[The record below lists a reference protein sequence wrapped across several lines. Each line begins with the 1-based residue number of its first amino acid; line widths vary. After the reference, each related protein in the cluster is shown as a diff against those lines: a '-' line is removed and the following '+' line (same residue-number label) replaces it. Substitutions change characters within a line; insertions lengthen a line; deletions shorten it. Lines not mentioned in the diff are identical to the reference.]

1 MDWKQILDA
10 ADEDY
15 LIGISNKGIVKRA
28 YKDKEEAGVVPE
40 MTPAAEGK
48 ELTISVGEEVVT
60 LCYPLGESKCSCPS
74 RSICRHVVLAI
85 LSAREQIETL
95 GGEADREQQGIPD
108 EELAY
113 KLQEVPVST
122 PSVGGLREEILA
134 YPVKKLFRVLGSGG
148 LRELAEHMERQE
160 LPDIQQ
166 TSIVTVKLPEKEI
179 VVKLLSPLEYS
190 SCTCHKKE
198 LCSHKAEAI
207 LWYQWQ
213 EKKLSLKEI
222 REELEQAPEFDREQL
237 GEAACQIKSFLEE
250 LLQMGLC
257 RTSTEAVHT
266 LERLAILAHNALLP
280 QIENRLRAL
289 AEVYEKYLRRSAGF
303 SVKDALSRLVGLYD
317 RTLRLMEESD
327 NSEIGRL
334 AGEFHARYQPA
345 GILDLVGITMEHFV
359 SQSGYEGD
367 TVYFLEENTGKWF
380 TYTSARPTFYE
391 GKKRSTS
398 SEKAQAPWEMSV
410 SLEDMA
416 RLKIHLEGAKAD
428 ETGRLSSSK
437 DTRGEVIESR
447 CLTEKLLEK
456 WYYRDFADAFREQ
469 IAIEDE
475 TQIGPKLIKLV
486 FLQPAR
492 IESGVFDEVEQ
503 VLRMPL
509 YDEKGRKVLVEVPYS
524 KREKDTIRY
533 LERLKE
539 NPPPCFVGRLYLSD
553 SRLKLYPLDLFG
565 RKELPRSCPEET
577 NRGFF
582 RKKEEIREVK
592 EPATDAWDPVTEI
605 LTQTEV
611 VLEDL
616 YQVGF
621 DTAQDYLLDRLRKL
635 GESAESLGM
644 EHLSKQ
650 LVRLRKQLDGTR
662 HCTRRQRET
671 KDDMLRQYVILW
683 QYILI
688 GKKKVLYD
696 RARVKYD
703 NGDRREN

>member
-28 YKDKEEAGVVPE
+28 YKDKEEAGIAPKIL
-40 MTPAAEGK
+40 PSSEGDK
-48 ELTISVGEEVVT
+48 LVISLGEEEVT

-74 RSICRHVVLAI
+74 RSICRHVVQAI

-95 GGEADREQQGIPD
+95 GGEADRKQQGIPD
-108 EELAY
+108 EELAH
-113 KLQEVPVST
+113 KLQEVPAST
-122 PSVGGLREEILA
+122 PSGGLREEILA
-134 YPVKKLFRVLGSGG
+134 YPVKKLFRTLGSSG
-148 LRELAEHMERQE
+148 LRELAEHMEREE

-207 LWYQWQ
+207 LWCQWQ
-213 EKKLSLKEI
+213 EKQLTLKEI

-237 GEAACQIKSFLEE
+237 GEAACQIKSFLDE

-257 RTSTEAVHT
+257 RTSADAVHT

-280 QIENRLRAL
+280 QIENSLRAL
-289 AEVYEKYLRRSAGF
+289 AEVYGKYLRRSAGF
-303 SVKDALSRLVGLYD
+303 SVTDALSRLVGLYD
-317 RTLRLMEESD
+317 RILRLMEACD

-334 AGEFHARYQPA
+334 AGEFHARYKPV
-345 GILDLVGITMEHFV
+345 GVLDLVGITMEHFV

-367 TVYFLEENTGKWF
+367 TVYFLEENTGMWY
-380 TYTSARPTFYE
+380 TYTNARPTFYE
-391 GKKRSTS
+391 GKRRSTF

-410 SLEDMA
+410 SLEDLVC
-416 RLKIHLEGAKAD
+416 LKIHLEGVKAD

-437 DTRGEVIESR
+437 ETRGEVASSR

-456 WYYRDFADAFREQ
+456 WYYRDFGDAFREQ

-475 TQIGPKLIKLV
+475 TQSGTKLKHPV

-503 VLRMPL
+503 VLRLPL
-509 YDEKGRKVLVEVPYS
+509 YDEKGREVLVEVPYS

-539 NPPPCFVGRLYLSD
+539 DPPPCFVGRLYLSEG
-553 SRLKLYPLDLFG
+553 RLKLYPLDLFG
-565 RKELPRSCPEET
+565 RKELPWSCPKET

-582 RKKEEIREVK
+582 RRKEEIREEK

-621 DTAQDYLLDRLRKL
+621 DTVQDHLLHSLKEL

-650 LVRLRKQLDGTR
+650 LFRLRKQMDGTR
-662 HCTRRQRET
+662 HCIERQGDT

-703 NGDRREN
+703 NGDRREI

>member
-10 ADEDY
+10 ADDDY

-28 YKDKEEAGVVPE
+28 YKDKEEAGTVPKIHPSSEGDKLVVS
-40 MTPAAEGK
+40 
-48 ELTISVGEEVVT
+48 LGEEEVT

-95 GGEADREQQGIPD
+95 GGEAEPKHQVMPD
-108 EELAY
+108 EEADHRQQEALAAT
-113 KLQEVPVST
+113 LS
-122 PSVGGLREEILA
+122 GGLWEEILA
-134 YPVKKLFRVLGSGG
+134 YSIQKLFRALGSSG
-148 LRELAEHMERQE
+148 LRELAEHMEREE
-160 LPDIQQ
+160 LPKIQR
-166 TSIVTVKLPEKEI
+166 TSIVTVKLPEKEV

-190 SCTCHKKE
+190 SCPCHKKE

-207 LWYQWQ
+207 LWCQWQ
-213 EKKLSLKEI
+213 EQQLTLKEI
-222 REELEQAPEFDREQL
+222 REELEQAPEYDRQQL
-237 GEAACQIKSFLEE
+237 REAAGQIKGFLEE

-257 RTSTEAVHT
+257 RTSADAVHT
-266 LERLAILAHNALLP
+266 MERLAILAHNALLP

-303 SVKDALSRLVGLYD
+303 SVADAVGRLVGLYD
-317 RTLRLMEESD
+317 RVLRLLEARD
-327 NSEIGRL
+327 NSEIGSL
-334 AGEFHARYQPA
+334 AGEFHARYKPV
-345 GILDLVGITMEHFV
+345 GDLDLVGITMEHFV

-367 TVYFLEENTGKWF
+367 TVYFLEENTGRWY
-380 TYTSARPTFYE
+380 TYTNARPTFYE
-391 GKKRSTS
+391 GKRRSTF

-410 SLEDMA
+410 SMEDLA
-416 RLKIHLEGAKAD
+416 CLKIHLEGGKAD
-428 ETGRLSSSK
+428 ETGRLSSTK
-437 DTRGEVIESR
+437 ETRGEVIASR

-456 WYYRDFADAFREQ
+456 WYYRDFGDAFREQ
-469 IAIEDE
+469 IVIEDE
-475 TQIGPKLIKLV
+475 AQSGAKPKQLV

-492 IESGVFDEVEQ
+492 IETGVFDEVEQ
-503 VLRMPL
+503 VLRLPL
-509 YDEKGRKVLVEVPYS
+509 YDEKGREVLVEVPYS

-539 NPPPCFVGRLYLSD
+539 DPPPCFVGRLYLSD
-553 SRLKLYPLDLFG
+553 SLLKLYPLALLG
-565 RKELPRSCPEET
+565 RKELLWSCPEEK

-582 RKKEEIREVK
+582 RRKEEIREAK
-592 EPATDAWDPVTEI
+592 EPVADGKDPVAE
-605 LTQTEV
+605 LLEQAEV

-621 DTAQDYLLDRLRKL
+621 DTVQNHLLHSLKEL

-644 EHLSKQ
+644 EYFSEQ
-650 LVRLRKQLDGTR
+650 LFSLGTQLEGTR
-662 HCTRRQRET
+662 HCTRRQGET
-671 KDDMLRQYVILW
+671 QDDMLRQYVILW
-683 QYILI
+683 QSILI